1 VGGALK
7 RVDAADANVEPAGAE
22 LLDRL
27 GAAVSHLPLFGEF
40 DSAARLR
47 SPA

>member
-1 VGGALK
+1 VGDVRW
-7 RVDAADANVEPAGAE
+7 RVAAADANVEPAGAE

-27 GAAVSHLPLFGEF
+27 GVAVSRLSLFGEF
-40 DSAARLR
+40 DSATRLR